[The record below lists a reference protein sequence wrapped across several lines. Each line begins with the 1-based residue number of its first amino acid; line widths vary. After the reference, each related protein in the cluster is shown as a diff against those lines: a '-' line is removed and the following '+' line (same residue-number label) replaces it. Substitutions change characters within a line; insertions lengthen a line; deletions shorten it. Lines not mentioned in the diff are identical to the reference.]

1 MAKQKSRPS
10 SAAGM
15 ARSPDKFV
23 RVGSV
28 ADVPWVALEEGN
40 VVQGHLLGLYT
51 RDDDRAKS
59 GKSQFF
65 QVELTEPCRVREGR
79 GEDAQIR
86 QASAGET
93 VNLNHNPRTAAMDP
107 YCKELLAGAKYEV
120 RVVNQGL
127 MNLKNGNTMWNFD
140 VYAYQVRK
148 PDEQEPD
155 VVGTD
160 EPGDGGSEAGDL

>member
-1 MAKQKSRPS
+1 
-10 SAAGM
+10 M
-15 ARSPDKFV
+15 ARAPERFV

-51 RDDDRAKS
+51 RDDGRAKS

-140 VYAYQVRK
+140 VFAHQLRRA
-148 PDEQEPD
+148 DEPELD
-155 VVGTD
+155 EVGTED
-160 EPGDGGSEAGDL
+160 EAVAGAAE